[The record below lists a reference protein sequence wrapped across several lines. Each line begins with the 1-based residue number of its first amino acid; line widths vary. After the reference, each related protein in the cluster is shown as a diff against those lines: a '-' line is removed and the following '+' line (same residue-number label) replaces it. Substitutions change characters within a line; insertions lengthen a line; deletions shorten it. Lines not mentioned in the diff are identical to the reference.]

1 MLSRAKGSALIESL
15 LAILVFSVGIV
26 SLMSLLTAT

>member
-15 LAILVFSVGIV
+15 LAILVFSVGIEV
-26 SLMSLLTAT
+26 ARLI